1 MASRKCSDCV
11 LTNPASNSEAKS
23 EQPTESDAHTNGP
36 KKSMVATV
44 VAALR
49 SKPVRYAFVLV
60 ALAGAAW
67 ALASVWP
74 SVMDAVQK
82 FPWWVSL
89 VSLAIGIIYVVLT
102 MLSWRAV
109 LIGLG
114 TKLSFGAAGRL
125 FFVSQLGKF
134 VPGGVWNYLA
144 VVEMGA
150 AHQIPRRR
158 SLSAM
163 VVSVLISIVTAGV
176 LAIPGIVLTGALPQP
191 WTTVAL
197 ICIPLVA
204 CLLIPTV
211 LNRLIEFAL
220 RVTKRP
226 ALESPLQ
233 ARQILASSGWALGG
247 WMLAGLMIWLL
258 AIQLGLTPSFES
270 LLLVVG
276 GYSLSWA
283 VGFVIF
289 FMPAGI
295 GVREVVLAAMLQGVL
310 GTGELVLIVLL
321 ARVISTLA
329 DVALGVAALIASR
342 RTFTTVEI
350 DGAVKDGPVS

>member
-1 MASRKCSDCV
+1 M
-11 LTNPASNSEAKS
+11 TNPVSNSKDRS
-23 EQPTESDAHTNGP
+23 EQAAVTAEQAGSSKRG
-36 KKSMVATV
+36 
-44 VAALR
+44 VAATIVAVLR
-49 SKPVRYAFVLV
+49 SKPVRYAFVV
-60 ALAGAAW
+60 IALAGATW
-67 ALASVWP
+67 ALVSVWP

-82 FPWWVSL
+82 LPWWVSL
-89 VSLAIGIIYVVLT
+89 VSLAIGIVYVVLT

-109 LIGLG
+109 LVGLG
-114 TKLSFGAAGRL
+114 TDLPIGAAGRL

-144 VVEMGA
+144 VVEMGT

-163 VVSVLISIVTAGV
+163 VVSILISIVTAGM

-197 ICIPLVA
+197 VCIPLVA
-204 CLLIPTV
+204 CLLIPAV

-226 ALESPLQ
+226 PLESPLQ
-233 ARQILASSGWALGG
+233 ARHIVASSSWALGG
-247 WMLAGLMIWLL
+247 WILSGLMIWML
-258 AIQLGLTPSFES
+258 AIQLGVPASFES
-270 LLLVVG
+270 LLLVAG

-283 VGFVIF
+283 VGFVVF

-310 GTGELVLIVLL
+310 DTGELVLIVLL

-329 DVALGVAALIASR
+329 DVILGVSALIASR
-342 RTFTTVEI
+342 ASASSEVDPAVEER
-350 DGAVKDGPVS
+350 PLS